1 MSDTFL
7 LDIGRQALEVSLL
20 VALPMLLASLVMGL
34 LVSLV
39 QVATSLQDATLTFVP
54 KILTVALALLL
65 GGHWMLGVLLDF
77 TRHVFQAVPQAL
89 G

>member
-1 MSDTFL
+1 MSEALVLEFGQEALMLALTVAAPL
-7 LDIGRQALEVSLL
+7 LLS
-20 VALPMLLASLVMGL
+20 SLVVGI

-54 KILTVALALLL
+54 KIFAVGVVLILIA
-65 GGHWMLGVLLDF
+65 HWMARTLTEFTQRLLAGVP
-77 TRHVFQAVPQAL
+77 HVV

>member
-1 MSDTFL
+1 MSETA
-7 LDIGRQALEVSLL
+7 ILEFGQQGLQMALL
-20 VALPMLLASLVMGL
+20 VAGPLLAVSLVVGV

-54 KILTVALALLL
+54 KIFAVGVTLLL
-65 GGHWMLGVLLDF
+65 FAHWMTRTLVDF
-77 TRHVFQAVPQAL
+77 TQAIFSNIARTI